1 VRSASRT
8 HRTSISNT
16 ARNVP
21 TTWGDV
27 HHIGPDQHRR
37 ISLCLCVSRPRWG
50 RLTPHVSRMCHGYPS
65 PDHPGDHEP
74 GGPGPPARPGRP
86 NGRSGSFAVHTVF
99 GSVEGVSDGNPN
111 SGLQNSK
118 SRGLHAGRHG
128 EPYPVPSGRHID
140 GVAWQRVVWDDLDVH
155 RPPSRLRRSRSTRVS
170 RRSTSRQGRHSEA
183 KRRDLRL
190 PGLRGWPVIPNP
202 GREEFPVA
210 RPVGRLM
217 LDTSVGHRGH
227 PVVDGP
233 TWPSTRFLRSW
244 PASHLHQPRGVERVA
259 VAPPRRV
266 CQAQRHAGR
275 IWGI

>member
-1 VRSASRT
+1 
-8 HRTSISNT
+8 
-16 ARNVP
+16 
-21 TTWGDV
+21 
-27 HHIGPDQHRR
+27 
-37 ISLCLCVSRPRWG
+37 
-50 RLTPHVSRMCHGYPS
+50 MCHGCVTATRHRTTQATTNPAGQGHQRDPVDPTDEAGHLPS
-65 PDHPGDHEP
+65 TP
-74 GGPGPPARPGRP
+74 
-86 NGRSGSFAVHTVF
+86 S
-99 GSVEGVSDGNPN
+99 SDPSRASATANPN